1 VSNAAG
7 GEEFTSRSFV
17 CCFDNCQYR
26 CVSNQYLTPD
36 NTSCPVEPL
45 VREPLTARTAVT
57 LAAKFKALSDPVR
70 LRLLSS
76 VASHAGGAACV
87 CDISAGV
94 DVSQPTISHHLKV
107 LRDAGL
113 LTSERRASWVY
124 YSVVPE
130 ELMTLSS
137 LLSVS
142 AEIAPTAGAPA

>member
-1 VSNAAG
+1 VSNAAS

-17 CCFDNCQYR
+17 RCFDNCQYR
-26 CVSNQYLTPD
+26 CVSNQDPTPD

-130 ELMTLSS
+130 ELTTLSS

-142 AEIAPTAGAPA
+142 AETAPTAVAPA